1 MNDGWDKLLRA
12 ARAVLNEREVSPFVY
27 AGQVGAAVETERG
40 NIYVGACVDGVCGL
54 STCAERAALYAMLT
68 AGEHRVRRVVAV
80 KENGVVP
87 PCGACREALM
97 QLMSD
102 AGNIEILLR
111 ETPRRVCALRELLPD
126 WWGSDRF
133 EDK

>member
-1 MNDGWDKLLRA
+1 MSDGWDKLLRA
-12 ARAVLNEREVSPFVY
+12 ARAVLNEREVSPVVC

-97 QLMSD
+97 SD

-111 ETPRRVCALRELLPD
+111 ETPRRICALRELLPD
-126 WWGSDRF
+126 WWGGDRF

>member
-1 MNDGWDKLLRA
+1 MSDGWDRLLRA
-12 ARAVLNEREVSPFVY
+12 ARAVLNEREVSPFVC

-54 STCAERAALYAMLT
+54 STCAERAAFYAMLT
-68 AGEHRVRRVVAV
+68 AGEHRVRRVAAV

-87 PCGACREALM
+87 PCGTCREALM

-111 ETPRRVCALRELLPD
+111 ETPRRICALRELLPD

>member
-12 ARAVLNEREVSPFVY
+12 ARAMLNEREVSPFVC

-80 KENGVVP
+80 KDKGVVP

-97 QLMSD
+97 QLESD

-111 ETPRRVCALRELLPD
+111 ETPRRICALWELLPD

>member
-1 MNDGWDKLLRA
+1 MNDGWDRLLRA

-80 KENGVVP
+80 KEKGVVP

-97 QLMSD
+97 QLMRRRGKD
-102 AGNIEILLR
+102 RNTPARGTAPRLHAAGTAARLVG
-111 ETPRRVCALRELLPD
+111 RRPL
-126 WWGSDRF
+126 
-133 EDK
+133 

>member
-1 MNDGWDKLLRA
+1 MSDGWDRLLRA
-12 ARAVLNEREVSPFVY
+12 ARAVLNEREVSPFVC

-80 KENGVVP
+80 KETGVVP

-97 QLMSD
+97 QLASD

-111 ETPRRVCALRELLPD
+111 ETPRRICALRELLPD

-133 EDK
+133 EEQ

>member
-27 AGQVGAAVETERG
+27 AGQVGAAVETGRG

-68 AGEHRVRRVVAV
+68 AGEHRVRRVV
-80 KENGVVP
+80 G
-87 PCGACREALM
+87 R
-97 QLMSD
+97 
-102 AGNIEILLR
+102 
-111 ETPRRVCALRELLPD
+111 
-126 WWGSDRF
+126 
-133 EDK
+133 

>member
-54 STCAERAALYAMLT
+54 STRRAPPST
-68 AGEHRVRRVVAV
+68 PCSPPGNTRVVPRG
-80 KENGVVP
+80 GVVKKTAWCL
-87 PCGACREALM
+87 PCEPAA
-97 QLMSD
+97 
-102 AGNIEILLR
+102 
-111 ETPRRVCALRELLPD
+111 RR
-126 WWGSDRF
+126 
-133 EDK
+133 

>member
-12 ARAVLNEREVSPFVY
+12 ARAVLNEREVSPFVC

-40 NIYVGACVDGVCGL
+40 NIYVGAGEDGVCGL
-54 STCAERAALYAMLT
+54 RTSAERAALYAMLT

-80 KENGVVP
+80 KETGVVP

-111 ETPRRVCALRELLPD
+111 ETPRRICALRELLPD

-133 EDK
+133 EEQ

>member
-54 STCAERAALYAMLT
+54 SACAERAALYAMLT
-68 AGEHRVRRVVAV
+68 AGEHRVRRVAAV
-80 KENGVVP
+80 KEK
-87 PCGACREALM
+87 AWCRPA
-97 QLMSD
+97 
-102 AGNIEILLR
+102 A
-111 ETPRRVCALRELLPD
+111 PAARR
-126 WWGSDRF
+126 
-133 EDK
+133 